1 MSWSVPV
8 GSVVKVHPSSGREV
22 PLMDDSPA
30 LPRLQLGIVAGEARL
45 FITAARAGVRAFQRI
60 GMQKSNVLHVHS

>member
-45 FITAARAGVRAFQRI
+45 FITAASIMRQSSAVFRANHRG
-60 GMQKSNVLHVHS
+60 